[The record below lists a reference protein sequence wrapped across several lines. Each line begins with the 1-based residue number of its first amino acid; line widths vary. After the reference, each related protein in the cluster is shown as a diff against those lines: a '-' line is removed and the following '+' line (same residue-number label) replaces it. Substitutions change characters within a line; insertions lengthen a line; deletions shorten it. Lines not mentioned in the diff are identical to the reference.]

1 MASQLDAAQP
11 AFELKGRMATLTVLR
26 VLTRDPESLLAQL
39 DERLAG
45 APGFFAGMPL
55 VLEPAGE
62 GESIAGEGLRRV
74 VEGLRERGLVP
85 VASVGLEASEAAAVG
100 LGTLRNLEAGRRPAT
115 SEPSTEPPADAAAE
129 PEVAAEAAAGPATA
143 AGAARIV
150 TQPVRSGQQIYA
162 RGGDLVVLASV
173 SPGAEVLAD
182 GHVHIYGALRG
193 RALAGVQG
201 DARARIFCQTL
212 EAELVAIA
220 GHYQLSE
227 QFEEDLRGRAVG
239 IRLDADALRV
249 EAL

>member
-1 MASQLDAAQP
+1 MASQPDAAQP

-74 VEGLRERGLVP
+74 VEGLRARGLVP
-85 VASVGLEASEAAAVG
+85 VASVGLEPAEAAAVG

-115 SEPSTEPPADAAAE
+115 PEPSSEPSVDAAG
-129 PEVAAEAAAGPATA
+129 PEVAAESAAGPAPA

-201 DARARIFCQTL
+201 DAAARIFCQTL

-227 QFEEDLRGRAVG
+227 QFAEDLRGRAVG
-239 IRLDADALRV
+239 IRLDVDALRV

>member
-26 VLTRDPESLLAQL
+26 VLHADPQSLLDAL

-45 APGFFAGMPL
+45 APGFFEGMPL
-55 VLEPAGE
+55 VLEPGE
-62 GESIAGEGLRRV
+62 GEGVEPDAGALQTLVDGLRA
-74 VEGLRERGLVP
+74 RGLLP
-85 VASVGLEASEAAAVG
+85 VAAVG
-100 LGTLRNLEAGRRPAT
+100 VAPEQAAAAGLGVLRNLGAPRREEGAATQAAPAETPAPRPA
-115 SEPSTEPPADAAAE
+115 
-129 PEVAAEAAAGPATA
+129 
-143 AGAARIV
+143 GARVV

-162 RGGDLVVLASV
+162 RGGDLVVLAAV

-182 GHVHIYGALRG
+182 GHVHVYGALRG

-201 DARARIFCQTL
+201 DGEARVFCRSL

-227 QFEEDLRGRAVG
+227 QFDETLRGQAVS
-239 IRLDADALRV
+239 IRLDADALLV
-249 EAL
+249 EPL